1 MVKLREKPF
10 LTPNEKGIT
19 GKHDAAS
26 IQKAIDSAAKNGVNK
41 VVIPRYNTRTDS
53 GVWVISKTLRIP
65 ANMMLVL
72 DNCHLELAEGFKGPM
87 FANSLYDNEDGKLI
101 AGEQTNIRIQGKGD
115 VVLSGQGRIL
125 NLHNVRNFTV
135 EGFRV
140 AGSAGNAIM
149 LMYCTYGKVFNIDFA
164 GDCTAE
170 NQNGITLRSGC
181 HDVTVENIT
190 GVVGSNMIAL
200 VAEAGPELDVPAHVM
215 GMVMDIRNIII
226 KNIKATCNGNL
237 VKLFN
242 QDGRMLYN
250 ILIESVSDTSADYSE
265 NRPFS
270 AVMVGDTEA
279 KPNVRAA
286 LPGET
291 KTVTVRNVFTR
302 GHYGVAICGALTNT
316 LLESIHIHGDGEY
329 AVATIGEE
337 TTKLANLLCKGIYYT
352 VEQRKGEETLA
363 AADYTGAVLAFEN
376 CEGEPISVQD
386 IFVSKATCFVKAS
399 GEVTIDMNCAKADAL
414 GVAPVCADD
423 HAKVNAKNVTVK
435 EEQK

>member
-1 MVKLREKPF
+1 MVKFKEMPF
-10 LTPNEKGIT
+10 LTPNEKGLL
-19 GKHDAAS
+19 GANDAAS
-26 IQKAIDSAAKNGVNK
+26 IQNAINAAAENGVNK
-41 VVIPRYNTRTDS
+41 VVISRYNKRTDS
-53 GVWVISKTLRIP
+53 HSWVIGATIRVP

-72 DNCHLELAEGFKGPM
+72 DNCRLELAEGFAGPM
-87 FANSLYDNEDGKLI
+87 FANSLFDQEEGKLI

-115 VVLSGQGRIL
+115 VVLSGKGQIL

-140 AGSAGNAIM
+140 EGSAGNAVA
-149 LMYCTYGKVFNIDFA
+149 LMYCSYGKVFNIDFA
-164 GDCTAE
+164 GDCAAE
-170 NQNGITLRSGC
+170 NQNGIELRSGC

-190 GVVGSNMIAL
+190 GVVGGNVITL
-200 VAEAGPELDVPAHVM
+200 VAEADPEVELAAHVM
-215 GMVMDIRNIII
+215 GLVVDIRNIII
-226 KNIKATCNGNL
+226 KNIKATCSGNL
-237 VKLFN
+237 IKLFN

-250 ILIESVSDTSADYSE
+250 ILIESVEDTSPDYSE

-270 AVMVGDTEA
+270 AVMVGDLTA
-279 KPNVRAA
+279 KPHDRAA

-291 KTVTVRNVFTR
+291 KTITVRNLFTR
-302 GHYGVAICGALTNT
+302 GRYGVAICGALTNT

-337 TTKLANLLCKGIYYT
+337 TTKLSSLLCKGVFYT
-352 VEQRKGEETLA
+352 VEQRNGEEAKA

-376 CEGEPISVQD
+376 CEGERISVQD
-386 IFVSKATCFVKAS
+386 IFVSTATCFVKAS
-399 GEVTIDMNCAKADAL
+399 GEVTIDMICAKADKL

-423 HAKVNAKNVTVK
+423 KAKVNVKNVTVK

>member
-1 MVKLREKPF
+1 MVKLREMSF
-10 LTPNEKGIT
+10 LTPNEKGIMGT
-19 GKHDAAS
+19 NDAAS
-26 IQKAIDSAAKNGVNK
+26 IQNAINAAAENGVNK
-41 VVIPRYNTRTDS
+41 VVIPRYNKRTDS
-53 GVWVISKTLRIP
+53 HVWTIGATLLVP
-65 ANMMLVL
+65 DNMMLVL
-72 DNCHLELAEGFKGPM
+72 DNCRLELAESFAGVM
-87 FANSLYDNEDGKLI
+87 IANSNGETEDGKLI
-101 AGEQTNIRIQGKGD
+101 AGEQTNIRIQGKGEAE
-115 VVLSGQGRIL
+115 LCGNGEIL

-140 AGSAGNAIM
+140 TGSAGNAVA
-149 LMYCTYGKVFNIDFA
+149 LMYCSYGKVCNIDFA
-164 GDCTAE
+164 GDSAAE
-170 NQNGITLRSGC
+170 NQNGIVLRSGC

-190 GVVGSNMIAL
+190 GVVGGDLITL
-200 VAEAGPELDVPAHVM
+200 IAEAGPQLELAAHVM
-215 GMVMDIRNIII
+215 GLVVDVRNIIV

-250 ILIESVSDTSADYSE
+250 ILIESVEDTSADYSE

-270 AVMVGDTEA
+270 AVMIGDLNA
-279 KPNVRAA
+279 VPNERAA

-291 KTVTVRNVFTR
+291 KTITVRNLFTR
-302 GHYGVAICGALTNT
+302 ARYGVAICGALTNT

-337 TTKLANLLCKGIYYT
+337 TTKLASLLCKGIYYT
-352 VEQRKGEETLA
+352 VEQRSGEETLA
-363 AADYTGAVLAFEN
+363 AADYTGAVVSFEN
-376 CEGEPISVQD
+376 CEGERICVQD
-386 IFVSKATCFVKAS
+386 VFVSTATCFVKAS

-423 HAKVNAKNVTVK
+423 KAKVTAKNVTVK